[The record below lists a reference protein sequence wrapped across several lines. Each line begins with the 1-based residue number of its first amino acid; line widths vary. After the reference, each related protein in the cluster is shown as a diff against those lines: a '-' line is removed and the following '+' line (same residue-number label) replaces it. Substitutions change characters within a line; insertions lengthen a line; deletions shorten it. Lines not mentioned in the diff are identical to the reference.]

1 MMNNLNINRKT
12 LTERMESVQASP
24 AADKVVGSGDYN
36 YIPPNTDTG
45 LDIQNQPTVGGMNP
59 ILKYSIMGIGGALV
73 IYLGYRFIF
82 KRK

>member
-1 MMNNLNINRKT
+1 MMKNLNINRKT

-24 AADKVVGSGDYN
+24 AADKIVGSGNYD

-45 LDIQNQPTVGGMNP
+45 LNIQNQPTVGGMKP
-59 ILKYSIMGIGGALV
+59 LVKYAIMGIGGALV

-82 KRK
+82 KR

>member
-24 AADKVVGSGDYN
+24 AADKIVGSGNYD

-45 LDIQNQPTVGGMNP
+45 LNIQQPTVGGMKP
-59 ILKYSIMGIGGALV
+59 IVKYAIMGIGGALV

-82 KRK
+82 KR

>member
-1 MMNNLNINRKT
+1 MMKNLNINRKT

-24 AADKVVGSGDYN
+24 ADKIVGSGNYD

-45 LDIQNQPTVGGMNP
+45 LNIQQPTVGGMKP
-59 ILKYSIMGIGGALV
+59 LVKYAIMGIGGALV

-82 KRK
+82 KR